1 MMVLSLRIASRPGR
15 RPDPVPWPHTL
26 PCWVHLAV
34 ASILALVSAARADDP
49 PTRAGVGARVTLA
62 LKETPFQVLRVEEV
76 PSRAERLLCDRDCVF
91 VQGAMSL
98 SDPSALVLDY
108 TRSALVS
115 LAFLDRAPA
124 RVLFLGLG
132 TGSMPRFLA
141 ERCPAAEIDVVEIDP
156 EVPPLAA
163 RFFRFEPGPRLR
175 VFVTDAADFVR
186 SAHAPYD
193 LVVLDACFGPDPP
206 AQLVTPAFFRALR
219 GLLAPGGVLV
229 ANLAP
234 PSLAPAARALLS
246 AMRGEFRSVE
256 AFLVP
261 NAANLI
267 AIALPGGAVPDAKDL
282 EARAARLTRDRRLGF
297 DLERLVREAPRW
309 PVLLAGR

>member
-1 MMVLSLRIASRPGR
+1 M
-15 RPDPVPWPHTL
+15 
-26 PCWVHLAV
+26 
-34 ASILALVSAARADDP
+34 
-49 PTRAGVGARVTLA
+49 TLA
-62 LKETPFQVLRVEEV
+62 MEETPFQVLRVEED
-76 PSRAERLLCDRDCVF
+76 PSRAERLLCDRECVF

-98 SDPSALVLDY
+98 SDPSTLVLDY

-141 ERCPAAEIDVVEIDP
+141 ARYPAAEIDVVEIDP
-156 EVPPLAA
+156 EVPPLAE

-175 VFVTDAADFVR
+175 VVVADAAEFVR
-186 SAHAPYD
+186 LAHASYD

-206 AQLVTPAFFRALR
+206 PQLATPSFFRAVR
-219 GLLAPGGVLV
+219 GLLEPGGVLV

-246 AMRGEFRSVE
+246 AMRGAFPLVE

-261 NAANLI
+261 NAANLV
-267 AIALPGGAVPDAKDL
+267 AIALSGDAVPDAKEL
-282 EARAARLTRDRRLGF
+282 AARAARVTRERCFGL
-297 DLERLVREAPRW
+297 DLERLVRESPRW
-309 PVLLAGR
+309 PVLPAGR